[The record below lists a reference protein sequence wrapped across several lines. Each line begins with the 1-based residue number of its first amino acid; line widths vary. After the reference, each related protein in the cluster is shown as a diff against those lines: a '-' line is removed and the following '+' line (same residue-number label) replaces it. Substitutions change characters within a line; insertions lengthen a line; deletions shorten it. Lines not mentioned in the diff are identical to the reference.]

1 MSSRWLSRIAIVA
14 SLAAVSLAP
23 ARAAERLG
31 IQGRFLEADAIAGIF
46 NRTVP
51 KGGVLVEHVE
61 EGSPAALAGLRGGDV
76 EATIQGE
83 TMILGGDLILQ
94 LEVHNVC
101 TGECLKNA
109 PTELEKFSWI
119 GVTYLRRG
127 RVERAVIE
135 VGDPGIDP
143 TDGSVAPPTE
153 WH

>member
-1 MSSRWLSRIAIVA
+1 MSSRWLVRIAIVV
-14 SLAAVSLAP
+14 SLAALPLAP
-23 ARAAERLG
+23 ARAGERLG

-61 EGSPAALAGLRGGDV
+61 QGSPAARAGLRGGDV

-83 TMILGGDLILQ
+83 TMLLGGDLILQ

-101 TGECLKNA
+101 TGACLKNA
-109 PTELEKFSWI
+109 PTDLERFSWI

-127 RVERAVIE
+127 KVERAVIE

-143 TDGSVAPPTE
+143 TDGAVTPPAE